1 MFGICDS
8 RGGIIA
14 RFAAPMTVRSN
25 QPIYSSDTLSL
36 KRQSTRRSAQRWEIE
51 TNLEPLTGGANDL
64 FVDIVSKGY
73 DEVVYVKMPQN
84 IGAINARG
92 NAQTVSVSS
101 LSDLNYVTVSNNVFE
116 GKSNLIPSGTFFT
129 ISGIQKVYM
138 TIGNRLG
145 DGTIQVYPAL
155 KEIFSNR
162 QMNIYNN
169 VIGEFYYDL
178 DTIRGMVFTDGI
190 LMDNGTVKLVE
201 AL

>member
-8 RGGIIA
+8 SGYIIA

-84 IGAINARG
+84 IGVINARG

-101 LSDLNYVTVSNNVFE
+101 LSDLNYVTVSNNVFQ
-116 GKSNLIPSGTFFT
+116 GRSNLIPSGTFFT
-129 ISGIQKVYM
+129 ISGIKKVYM

-178 DTIRGMVFTDGI
+178 DTIRGMVFTDGA
-190 LMDNGTVKLVE
+190 LMDNGTIKLVE

>member
-8 RGGIIA
+8 SGYIIA

-84 IGAINARG
+84 IGVINTRG

-101 LSDLNYVTVSNNVFE
+101 LSDLNYVTVSNNVFQ
-116 GKSNLIPSGTFFT
+116 GSSNLIPSGTFFT
-129 ISGIQKVYM
+129 ISGIKKVYM